1 MLMTTDH
8 SRWDSGP
15 AETSV
20 ENGSYRVKENLK
32 GRLFILGVSSHANAR
47 DIKCCSKQHDSALLE
62 SEERRVVFRHIYTWN
77 ILLVMVENQCIKA
90 R

>member
-32 GRLFILGVSSHANAR
+32 GRLFILGVSSHANA
-47 DIKCCSKQHDSALLE
+47 SAAANSMTLLCWKVKKE
-62 SEERRVVFRHIYTWN
+62 VGIFTPGIFY
-77 ILLVMVENQCIKA
+77 L
-90 R
+90 